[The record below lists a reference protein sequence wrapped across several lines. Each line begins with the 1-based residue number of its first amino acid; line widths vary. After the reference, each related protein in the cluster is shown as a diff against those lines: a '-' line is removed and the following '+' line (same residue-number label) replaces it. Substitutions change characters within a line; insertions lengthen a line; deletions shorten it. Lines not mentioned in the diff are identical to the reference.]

1 MKSTNKKAYW
11 WVPTLYFAEALPYVA
26 VMTIAGIM
34 FKKMGLSNEDATYYT
49 AWFYLPWVIKPIWS
63 PIVDAL
69 RTKRWWILTMQF
81 IMGVAFASIA
91 FTLPF
96 GFWLQSCIALF
107 WLMAFSSATHD
118 IAADGF
124 YILALDSH
132 DQAFYVGIRSTFYR
146 IATLVGQG
154 LLVMLA
160 GWVEKGMPLGT
171 GDDATHLCEPGRIAF
186 SWAVTFYVMA
196 FLFLALWAYHRFA
209 LPKVEKQDELAAESP
224 AAVQREAVTF
234 RQVLHDTLKSFAAT
248 VKIFFSKQQIVA
260 ALLFMLLFRFP
271 EALLVNIVK
280 FFMLD
285 PAEAGGLGLDTE
297 TVGLAYG
304 TIGMIGLTL
313 GGLLGGFLVAKDG
326 LKRWLWP
333 MVLSIS
339 VPDAVYI
346 YLSFFPGSDIWLVDA
361 CVFLEQFGYGFGFT
375 AYMLYLIYFARG
387 EQSTSVY
394 ALCTAFMALGM
405 MLPGMV
411 AGKLADLMGYQMF
424 FIVTFICCAITF
436 LVSAFLKIDPQF
448 GKKEDAKKE

>member
-1 MKSTNKKAYW
+1 MKEKNRKAYW

-26 VMTIAGIM
+26 VMTLAGIM

-69 RTKRWWILTMQF
+69 RTKRWWILIMQF
-81 IMGVAFASIA
+81 VIGVAFASIA

-96 GFWLQSCIALF
+96 DFWLTSCIALF

-132 DQAFYVGIRSTFYR
+132 DQAFYVGVRSTFYR
-146 IATLVGQG
+146 IATLFGQG

-160 GWVEKGMPLGT
+160 GWIEKGMPLGLSE
-171 GDDATHLCEPGRIAF
+171 DATHLCDSGNVPL
-186 SWAVTFYVMA
+186 SWAVTFAVMA
-196 FLFLALWAYHRFA
+196 VLFLLLWAYHQKV
-209 LPKVEKQDELAAESP
+209 LPRVEQGS
-224 AAVQREAVTF
+224 AAVLSSGAGQSSFKIALRGFWESLKAF
-234 RQVLHDTLKSFAAT
+234 FSRKQVL
-248 VKIFFSKQQIVA
+248 A

-285 PAEAGGLGLDTE
+285 PVEKGGLGLDTE

-313 GGLLGGFLVAKDG
+313 GGLLGGFLVARHG

-339 VPDAVYI
+339 VPDLAYL
-346 YLSFFPGSDIWLVDA
+346 YLSIFNTSDLWLVNS

-375 AYMLYLIYFARG
+375 AYMLYLIYYSRG
-387 EQSTSVY
+387 EKSTSVY
-394 ALCTAFMALGM
+394 AICTAFMALGM
-405 MLPGMV
+405 MIPGMF
-411 AGKLADLMGYQMF
+411 AGKWADMMGYTLF
-424 FIVTFICCAITF
+424 FTVVCIACSITF
-436 LVSAFLKIDPQF
+436 FVTLFLKIDPEF
-448 GKKEDAKKE
+448 GKKKENKD